1 MGYPALLHFFHIIP
15 LAEVI
20 PMDLS
25 ETLSKRHETHAC
37 KSTMNVVTFNTS
49 NLIYSSD
56 SLLCASA
63 PRFLHILPCID
74 KMVNWKD
81 PALLLNDSGASCGL
95 YVGQYCHRQSPS
107 RFYQINSCHWWHLHV
122 CSSLLAGKRKLISN
136 YNN

>member
-1 MGYPALLHFFHIIP
+1 MPEG
-15 LAEVI
+15 
-20 PMDLS
+20 LS
-25 ETLSKRHETHAC
+25 ETISKRHENTCQRIYQKLYQNVMKHMPANLQ
-37 KSTMNVVTFNTS
+37 MNMVTFNTS

-63 PRFLHILPCID
+63 SWFLHILRTCID

-122 CSSLLAGKRKLISN
+122 CSSLLAGKRKLIF